1 MNTSQPAQAPVNQP
15 VPGHQ
20 ALTPQSS
27 VGAQKSILKAV
38 LIIIIALALIV
49 AAVIGLN
56 YYRDY
61 AAQKKVTERAALD
74 KTIIQVVYD
83 IRDSARL
90 FYEKNQSYKEWW
102 PASADLVK
110 VSNLGSTVIYRK
122 PDFQSYVIYAYSQT
136 DQKYFCIDTTG
147 FADFVETITDA
158 QIKCQ

>member
-1 MNTSQPAQAPVNQP
+1 MNTNQPTQVPINQP
-15 VPGHQ
+15 VPSSQ
-20 ALTPQSS
+20 APAPQSS
-27 VGAQKSILKAV
+27 AGAQKSILKTV

-49 AAVIGLN
+49 AAIFGIN
-56 YYRDY
+56 YYRNY
-61 AAQKKVTERAALD
+61 TAQKKVADRAVAD
-74 KTIIQVVYD
+74 KAIIQVIYD

-110 VSNLGSTVIYRK
+110 VSSLGSTVIYRK

-147 FADFVETITDA
+147 FADFVDTITDS